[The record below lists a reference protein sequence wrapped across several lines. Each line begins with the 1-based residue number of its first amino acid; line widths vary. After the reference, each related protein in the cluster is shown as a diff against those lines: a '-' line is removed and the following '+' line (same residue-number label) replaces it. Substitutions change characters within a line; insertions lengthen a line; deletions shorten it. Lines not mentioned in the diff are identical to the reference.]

1 MTIKVNICKILYSQ
15 YFIDPLEREKR
26 MKEIAKRLKNAR
38 EEIGLTQ
45 VEMAKEFN
53 VSKQIYNNIE
63 QAKRR
68 LQIEEVAMLKH
79 RFNLDPNWLIFG
91 EGKMKMEDN
100 IHKVELIN
108 LILDFRQYGGEV
120 DMVKTEIVKKILSKL
135 LHRKKLLK
143 IFPIPSLLG
152 HHITYAWM
160 RILINS
166 NFMDIEKNAKNYLR
180 DQIEAI
186 QSKNPLLPEIKK
198 TLYSMLE
205 NVNSK
210 DCYYLL
216 TNQKI
221 AAKQVLEKVNSID
234 VTINGFLL
242 KQDRELHQKI
252 LNM

>member
-1 MTIKVNICKILYSQ
+1 
-15 YFIDPLEREKR
+15 
-26 MKEIAKRLKNAR
+26 MKEIAKRLKYAR
-38 EEIGLTQ
+38 EDIGLTQ

-68 LQIEEVAMLKH
+68 LQIEEVAVLKYS
-79 RFNLDPNWLIFG
+79 FNLDPNWLIFG
-91 EGKMKMEDN
+91 EGKMKIEDN

-120 DMVKTEIVKKILSKL
+120 DIVKTEIIKKILSKL

-143 IFPIPSLLG
+143 IIPIPSLLG

-166 NFMDIEKNAKNYLR
+166 NFTDIEKNAKNYLR

-186 QSKNPLLPEIKK
+186 QSKNPLLLEIKK

-216 TNQKI
+216 TNRGI
-221 AAKQVLEKVNSID
+221 AANQVLDKINSFD
-234 VTINGFLL
+234 RTFNEFLL
-242 KQDRELHQKI
+242 KNDRELHKRI
-252 LNM
+252 VNAKATLR